1 MSTVMEEE
9 SCGDAPFLPL
19 QHAKAFLISLARRR
33 RRLSS
38 SLCCLSLSIVFFLNH
53 FLFVVVII
61 FSVCED
67 QSISAVRR

>member
-19 QHAKAFLISLARRR
+19 QHAEAFFISFSACRR

-53 FLFVVVII
+53 FIFVVII
-61 FSVCED
+61 FNACEYRSV
-67 QSISAVRR
+67 SAVRR

>member
-38 SLCCLSLSIVFFLNH
+38 SLCCLSLSIVCFLNH
-53 FLFVVVII
+53 SIFVVII
-61 FSVCED
+61 FNACED
-67 QSISAVRR
+67 RSVSAVRR